1 MESRTQGRQ
10 RVLTRN
16 AANHRFALRGFVV
29 VMFLAAMLILA
40 PTLILAQEKSTAPT
54 DPATDED
61 SPRPTLFNTNP
72 TQRLI
77 SPRQDQTEEQQLTD
91 QLACY
96 DWTSDQIAWD
106 PYQGYTDLVDRG
118 YAEALTRAE
127 MERGLVDLAARGA
140 EVGAIAGDIIDYPG
154 RGAQL
159 GVAISIALAM
169 FHSDY
174 LNASNDPDAQRAV
187 SRFERNLRKWNKKY
201 SGCLVRKGY
210 KVSSPLS
217 P

>member
-1 MESRTQGRQ
+1 MESRFQGKR
-10 RVLTRN
+10 RVLTRIT
-16 AANHRFALRGFVV
+16 ANHRFNPRGFIIA
-29 VMFLAAMLILA
+29 MFLAATLILA
-40 PTLILAQEKSTAPT
+40 PTLILAQEQSTAPT
-54 DPATDED
+54 NPSTEED
-61 SPRPTLFNTNP
+61 SPPPTLLNTNP

-77 SPRQDQTEEQQLTD
+77 SPRKNQTEVQQLTD

-96 DWTSDQIAWD
+96 DWTCDQIDWD
-106 PYQGYTDLVDRG
+106 PYLAYADLVDRG
-118 YAEALTRAE
+118 YAAALTRAE

-140 EVGAIAGDIIDYPG
+140 EVGAIAGDIVGYPG
-154 RGAQL
+154 NGAEL
-159 GVAISIALAM
+159 GAAISIALAM

-187 SRFERNLRKWNKKY
+187 SRFERDLRKWNKKY